1 MKSIIIPL
9 DGWAAGERI
18 FRFHADTEFFQAFDN
33 KEILE
38 AGIDVE
44 IKAVKEGTRKVKADL
59 HLSGTVTVPCDRCL
73 EPLTI
78 QVDTR
83 PDEEFEAPS
92 AEADWDFSQAV
103 YDYTCLAVPMHKVHP
118 DGACNP
124 DTVKYLGQEQ
134 KDEEAAP
141 SSPFSALKGLFDS
154 K

>member
-1 MKSIIIPL
+1 MKSIIISL

-118 DGACNP
+118 DGGCNP

-141 SSPFSALKGLFDS
+141 SSTFSALKGLFDS